1 MYSFDMY
8 KLKARPTR
16 EDNRRV
22 ARRHANYFN
31 MTLIDTLFT
40 SKDPTARD
48 RATKALYQT
57 PNSLPTSDPLEAL
70 GGHNPDAYLAEAEKE
85 LERVSAK
92 GNSMNMEECVLRFPD
107 AFNDVA
113 NSRAPAMCTA
123 GISRPLPCLFIA
135 GSR

>member
-1 MYSFDMY
+1 MYSFDAY

-16 EDNRRV
+16 EDNQRV

-57 PNSLPTSDPLEAL
+57 PNSLPTSDPLAAL
-70 GGHNPDAYLAEAEKE
+70 DGRDPDAYLAEAEKE
-85 LERVSAK
+85 LERISAK
-92 GNSMNMEECVLRFPD
+92 GDLMDIEECVLRFLD
-107 AFNDVA
+107 AFNDIA

-123 GISRPLPCLFIA
+123 GISPPLPCLFIA